1 LISSAYP
8 SSDPGKAW
16 PSKDRLEAYV
26 RYCLVNQ
33 PKLFEN
39 HVAKGLPRMTATIP
53 GQYDSQHGIDIIA
66 IDAHNPRRR
75 MWLIEISRGR
85 EMGAG
90 LVKQLDKRKYAGYQ
104 SQMSYRWRRAAADL
118 FLQKNPKSTEMLQAL
133 FDMRGAER
141 ELVEGIF
148 ETYFEL
154 HRAAVVVPAGCD
166 VVGSNTGL
174 RFSDDI
180 YTFTY
185 TSNSPPRK
193 RT

>member
-1 LISSAYP
+1 VEHGNVP
-8 SSDPGKAW
+8 SP
-16 PSKDRLEAYV
+16 R
-26 RYCLVNQ
+26 
-33 PKLFEN
+33 FH

-118 FLQKNPKSTEMLQAL
+118 FLQKNPKSTQGLLGDEDVM
-133 FDMRGAER
+133 DDPSAELPR
-141 ELVEGIF
+141 LN
-148 ETYFEL
+148 TSK
-154 HRAAVVVPAGCD
+154 PAI
-166 VVGSNTGL
+166 NH
-174 RFSDDI
+174 
-180 YTFTY
+180 
-185 TSNSPPRK
+185 
-193 RT
+193 